1 MWSWL
6 KKKTER
12 FRGLSETEYE
22 QKRQIILQDAPVPVI
37 WLFGKT
43 GSGKT
48 SLIRFLTGADDAEIG
63 NGFRPQTKASRRY
76 VFPSVEEPLVEFLD
90 TRGLGEVHYDPT
102 DDIQAFRDSTH
113 VIIVTARA
121 IDQALEDII
130 RPLTEIRR
138 AKPECPV
145 LLVLTCLHELY
156 PQQQHPDPDPFSAAA
171 IPESLPFDAQRA
183 IRQQHDRF
191 AGLVDRIVPI
201 DLTKPVDGFTEPNF
215 GGERLEATLVELLPR
230 AYRQTLLQ
238 LHGALLP
245 LRDLNERRA
254 MPYILS
260 YSTMAATAASV
271 PVPWVDMPVVVG
283 IQTHLVYKLAAL
295 YGQKLDRNSVLSVIG
310 PLGGRMALRQ
320 VMRESLK
327 AIPWLGMAAN
337 AAVAYAYTFALGK
350 ASCWYFGQVRQGNA
364 PSAEELKQV
373 WKQQLGRA
381 AEIWKGK

>member
-1 MWSWL
+1 MWSWV

-12 FRGLSETEYE
+12 WRGLSEADFE
-22 QKRQIILQDAPVPVI
+22 QKRQAILQHAPVPVI

-63 NGFRPQTKASRRY
+63 NGFRPQTKASRRF

-90 TRGLGEVHYDPT
+90 TRGLGEVHYDPA
-102 DDIQAFRDSTH
+102 DDIRAFRDTTH
-113 VIIVTARA
+113 VMIVTARA
-121 IDQALEDII
+121 IDQALDDIV
-130 RPLTEIRR
+130 RPLREIRR

-145 LLVLTCLHELY
+145 LLALTCLHELY
-156 PQQQHPDPDPFSAAA
+156 PQQQHPQPDPFASEP
-171 IPESLPFDAQRA
+171 IPESLPLDAQRA

-201 DLTKPVDGFTEPNF
+201 DFTKPIDGFAEPDF
-215 GGERLEATLVELLPR
+215 GGERLEATLVDLLPR

-238 LHGALLP
+238 LHDALLS

-260 YSTMAATAASV
+260 YSTMAATAASF
-271 PVPWVDMPVVVG
+271 PIPWVDMPVVVG
-283 IQTHLVYKLAAL
+283 IQTHLVYKLASL
-295 YGQKLDRNSVLSVIG
+295 YGQKFDRNSVLSVIG

-373 WKQQLGRA
+373 WKQQLGRT
-381 AEIWKGK
+381 AEIWKGR